1 MPADPSRR
9 AERRTDVEQAAP
21 RQRGRN
27 VDLRTALVLLSLL
40 GIVPMLLFSV
50 ALLDAQWE
58 SRQEENRRD
67 LQQATRILAMAV
79 DRELLSSIRQLE
91 RVAEVPSLE
100 PGTLRDFHQYLQR
113 LTGQSK
119 EWDNLVL
126 ADAQGHQLANAAL
139 PFGQTLPPR
148 EDGLHRRA
156 ADRGKP
162 VVSDIYQ
169 STLTLQ
175 PSVAVAVPIRRG
187 DQTWALN
194 ARLSP
199 QHLSEMVKLPLIREQ
214 ALSTI
219 FDSQGRVV
227 ARSRDFERFFGQ
239 AAPSESLLRIQQ
251 ATTGATK
258 GTTLEGHPVLA
269 GWERLPNGWTVQI
282 AVPLEVYDGPLWQ
295 SMAFAALAGLGLL
308 GISLAGSFWLSRRIG
323 RGVAEAAV
331 DAALLA
337 DGKPL
342 PPQRSPF
349 RQLQSLFDA
358 LQQAG
363 ERLRTTSAERNK
375 ALQNQRAAL
384 SDLHAELRRR
394 DEFLAMLAHELRNPL
409 APIVTAVRVLD
420 RSERLGDDDRQLLQM
435 IDRQTMQLRRLV
447 DDLLDASR
455 LASGKITLKC
465 EPVSLTDTVR
475 KLAEDIRREAESN
488 GQTLVVE
495 TPEGQA
501 MVMADPVRIRQVL
514 DNLLS
519 NALKFTGRGGTIRLA
534 LDDRHAGLAVV
545 NVTDDGLGIDPGRL
559 GELFKPF
566 SQIDP
571 GLARSQ
577 GGLGLGLATS
587 RQLIDMH
594 GGHVTAHSE
603 GKGRGATFTVSLPT
617 IKANADTRG
626 TDLMTAALVEPDKRG
641 RQWHQPPSGASDGDR
656 PAARH
661 AAVHLYSATN
671 DGHAL

>member
-1 MPADPSRR
+1 MLADRPRR
-9 AERRTDVEQAAP
+9 AGRHAAVETVAP
-21 RQRGRN
+21 RQRGPG

-40 GIVPMLLFSV
+40 GIVPMLLFAV

-79 DRELLSSIRQLE
+79 DREILSSIRQLE

-100 PGTLRDFHQYLQR
+100 PGTLRDFHKYLQR

-126 ADAQGHQLANAAL
+126 VDAEGRQLVNAAL
-139 PFGQTLPPR
+139 PFGQILPPR
-148 EDGLHRRA
+148 EDGVHRHA

-162 VVSDIYQ
+162 VVSDVYQ
-169 STLTLQ
+169 SMLTQ
-175 PSVAVAVPIRRG
+175 APSVAVAVPIRRG
-187 DQTWALN
+187 DQTWALH
-194 ARLSP
+194 ARLSL
-199 QHLSEMVKLPLIREQ
+199 QHLSDMVKLPLIREQ

-219 FDSQGRVV
+219 FDSKGRVV

-239 AAPSESLLRIQQ
+239 VAPSESLVRMQQ
-251 ATTGATK
+251 ATTGASK
-258 GTTLEGHPVLA
+258 GMTLEGQAVLA
-269 GWERLPNGWTVQI
+269 GWERLPSGWTVQI
-282 AVPLEVYDGPLWQ
+282 AVPLDVYDGPLWQ
-295 SMAFAALAGLGLL
+295 SMAFAALAGFGLL

-337 DGKPL
+337 EGQPL

-363 ERLRTTSAERNK
+363 ERLRTASAERNK
-375 ALQNQRAAL
+375 ALQNQRATL
-384 SDLHAELRRR
+384 DDLHAELRRR

-420 RSERLGDDDRQLLQM
+420 RSDRLADDERKLLRM
-435 IDRQTMQLRRLV
+435 IDRQTSQLRRLV

-455 LASGKITLKC
+455 LASGKITLKL
-465 EPVSLTDTVR
+465 EPISLTDTVR
-475 KLAEDIRREAESN
+475 QVAEDVRREAEATA
-488 GQTLVVE
+488 QTLVVQ
-495 TPEGQA
+495 TPPGKV
-501 MVMADPVRIRQVL
+501 MVLADPVRLRQVL

-519 NALKFTGRGGTIRLA
+519 NALKFAGQGGTIRLA

-545 NVTDDGLGIDPGRL
+545 SVTDDGLGIDPGRL

-617 IKANADTRG
+617 VEAGADTL
-626 TDLMTAALVEPDKRG
+626 DADPVTAALAAPDKRG
-641 RQWHQPPSGASDGDR
+641 RQWHAPSSNPNDDKL

-661 AAVHLYSATN
+661 AAVQLYSATN
-671 DGHAL
+671 NGHGL